1 MSAIIL
7 INPYAAGGRARK
19 LQPLIQE
26 WCKSQST
33 LMQDTPILM
42 PESIQEASLVIQK
55 APFGSRI
62 IVVGGDGTLNQKL
75 PGLMQGNFQVGLVP
89 YGSGNDCARA
99 WGLHKMNWQEALAFA
114 LKADTKPTD
123 VGQVKLPDQA
133 VHYFHSSLALGF
145 DASVGNKALEGP
157 KFLTGLLRY
166 LVATFREL
174 SALNNWPVRIAL
186 DGQHLTESLCL
197 LASTLNTRTYGGGMP
212 AVPNAQI
219 DDGQLNLLMA
229 GHFNRLQTL
238 MMLPRLLV
246 GLHLGHSRI
255 QTQPFKY
262 ADINSPTEL
271 PIAADGETLG
281 YTRQL
286 RIEVLPGALQAVR
299 I

>member
-7 INPYAAGGRARK
+7 INPHAAGGRARK
-19 LQPLIQE
+19 LHPLIQK
-26 WCKSQST
+26 WCKSHST
-33 LMQDTPILM
+33 VRQDTGIVM
-42 PESIQEASLVIQK
+42 PESIQEALLVLQNV
-55 APFGSRI
+55 PFGSRI
-62 IVVGGDGTLNQKL
+62 IVVGGDGTLNQML
-75 PGLMQGNFQVGLVP
+75 PGLIHRNFQVGLVP

-114 LKADTKPTD
+114 LKEDTKPTD
-123 VGQVKLPDQA
+123 LGQIKLPDHSL
-133 VHYFHSSLALGF
+133 HYFHSSLALGF

-174 SALNNWPVRIAL
+174 SALKNWPVRIDL
-186 DGQHLTESLCL
+186 DGKHFTEGSCL
-197 LASTLNTRTYGGGMP
+197 LASTLNTSTYGGGMP

-219 DDGQLNLLMA
+219 EDGELNLLVA
-229 GHFNRLQTL
+229 GNFDRLQTL
-238 MMLPRLLV
+238 LMLPRLLV
-246 GLHLGHSRI
+246 GWHLGHSRI
-255 QTQPFKY
+255 QTQSFQN
-262 ADINSPTEL
+262 ADLSSPIDL

>member
-1 MSAIIL
+1 MTNIIL
-7 INPYAAGGRARK
+7 LNPYAAGGRARK
-19 LQPLIQE
+19 LLPLIQK
-26 WCKSQST
+26 WCGSQSS
-33 LMQDTPILM
+33 LGVDAAIVM
-42 PESIQEASLVIQK
+42 PESIQAALDILK
-55 APFGSRI
+55 NAPPHSRI
-62 IVVGGDGTLNQKL
+62 IVVGGDGTLNQML

-99 WGLHKMNWQEALAFA
+99 WGLHKMHCQEALAFA

-123 VGQVKLPDQA
+123 VGQVKLPDQS

-174 SALNNWPVRIAL
+174 SALKNWQVRIAV
-186 DGQHLTESLCL
+186 DGQHLSEGSCL

-212 AVPNAQI
+212 AVPHAQI
-219 DDGQLNLLMA
+219 DDGELNLLVA
-229 GHFNRLQTL
+229 GQFNRLQTL
-238 MMLPRLLV
+238 LMLPRLLV
-246 GLHLGHSRI
+246 GFHLGHSRI
-255 QTQPFKY
+255 QTQAFKN
-262 ADINSPTEL
+262 ADISSPTDL

-281 YTRQL
+281 HTKHL

>member
-1 MSAIIL
+1 MKNIIL
-7 INPYAAGGRARK
+7 LNPYAAGGRARK
-19 LQPLIQE
+19 LLPLIQK
-26 WCKSQST
+26 WCGSQSS
-33 LMQDTPILM
+33 LGVDAAIVM
-42 PESIQEASLVIQK
+42 PESIQAALDILKNS
-55 APFGSRI
+55 PPHSRI
-62 IVVGGDGTLNQKL
+62 IVVGGDGTLNQML

-99 WGLHKMNWQEALAFA
+99 WGLDKMHWQEALAFA
-114 LKADTKPTD
+114 LKAVTKPTD
-123 VGQVKLPDQA
+123 VGQVKLPDQS

-174 SALNNWPVRIAL
+174 SALNNWPVRIAV
-186 DGQHLTESLCL
+186 DGQNLTEGTCL

-212 AVPNAQI
+212 AVPHAQI
-219 DDGQLNLLMA
+219 DDGQLNLLVA
-229 GHFNRLQTL
+229 GQFNRLQTL
-238 MMLPRLLV
+238 LMLPRLLV

-255 QTQPFKY
+255 QTQSFKN
-262 ADINSPTEL
+262 ADISSPTDL

-281 YTRQL
+281 HTKLLSIQ
-286 RIEVLPGALQAVR
+286 VLPGALHAVR

>member
-1 MSAIIL
+1 MSTIIL
-7 INPYAAGGRARK
+7 INPHAAGGRARK
-19 LQPLIQE
+19 LQPLIQK
-26 WCKSQST
+26 WCRSQST
-33 LMQDTPILM
+33 VMQDTSIVM
-42 PESIQEASLVIQK
+42 PESIQEALLVIQK

-62 IVVGGDGTLNQKL
+62 IVVGGDGTLNQML
-75 PGLMQGNFQVGLVP
+75 PGLIQGNFEVGLVP

-99 WGLHKMNWQEALAFA
+99 WGLHKMHWQEALAIA

-123 VGQVKLPDQA
+123 VGQVKLPDQS

-174 SALNNWPVRIAL
+174 SALNNCPVRIAV
-186 DGQHLTESLCL
+186 DGQHLTEGSCL

-212 AVPNAQI
+212 AVPHAQI
-219 DDGQLNLLMA
+219 DDGELNLIVA
-229 GHFNRLQTL
+229 GQFNRLQTL
-238 MMLPRLLV
+238 LMLPRLLV

-255 QTQPFKY
+255 QTKAFKN
-262 ADINSPTEL
+262 ADISSPTDL

-281 YTRQL
+281 HTKHLSIQ
-286 RIEVLPGALQAVR
+286 VLPGALHAVR

>member
-1 MSAIIL
+1 MTNIIL
-7 INPYAAGGRARK
+7 LNPYAAGGRARK
-19 LQPLIQE
+19 LLPLIQK
-26 WCKSQST
+26 WCDSQSS
-33 LMQDTPILM
+33 LGIEAAIVM
-42 PESIQEASLVIQK
+42 PESIQAALAILK
-55 APFGSRI
+55 NAPPHSRI
-62 IVVGGDGTLNQKL
+62 VVVGGDGTLNQML
-75 PGLMQGNFQVGLVP
+75 PGLVQGNFQVGLVP

-99 WGLHKMNWQEALAFA
+99 WGLHKMHWQEALDFA

-123 VGQVKLPDQA
+123 VGQVNLPDQT

-174 SALNNWPVRIAL
+174 SAINNWPVSVAV
-186 DGQHLTESLCL
+186 DGQHLTDGSCL

-219 DDGQLNLLMA
+219 DDGELNLLLA
-229 GHFNRLQTL
+229 GKFNRLQTL
-238 MMLPRLLV
+238 LMLPRLLI
-246 GLHLGHSRI
+246 GRHLGHSRI
-255 QTQPFKY
+255 HTQPFRY
-262 ADINSPTEL
+262 ADISSQTDL

-281 YTRQL
+281 HTKRL

-299 I
+299 Y